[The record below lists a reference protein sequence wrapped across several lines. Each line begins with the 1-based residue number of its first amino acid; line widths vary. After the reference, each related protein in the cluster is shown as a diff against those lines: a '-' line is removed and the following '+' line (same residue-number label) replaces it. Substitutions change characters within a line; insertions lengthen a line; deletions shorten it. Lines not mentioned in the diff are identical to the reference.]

1 MSAWTGQCERMIAAV
16 MLCAVAAPGQDYS
29 GACTGLVP
37 PDRGVIVIDELET
50 PLSPGMP
57 AMLGGTLEGG
67 FVELR
72 TAEANQASFYL
83 TDGGSELGLYLDA
96 GTTLALGPAGDDRR
110 RMKITSG
117 KVVINFISRD
127 NRPLIVSLP
136 GGWLRLE
143 FGLAVLAVSESG
155 AQVTLAKGLAARFEG
170 DVPEGDP
177 LAARD
182 GEPLA
187 ETAAAGK
194 EASAL
199 IERLTRAGLSDAP
212 SDWLAKAESGDLIP
226 TPQPG
231 QPAQQVAASFSAG
244 KPVDQPV
251 GVNASTL
258 VTGTSVSANVT
269 SPIVTQ
275 AQSFL
280 VSQNPATVLVGARLE
295 RARIIGNPGTTGVNS
310 GIRFNPQVR
319 GPLGLIGR

>member
-1 MSAWTGQCERMIAAV
+1 MIATARQGGQAIAAV
-16 MLCAVAAPGQDYS
+16 VLCAAVVMGQDYS

-83 TDGGSELGLYLDA
+83 TDGGSEMGLYLDA
-96 GTTLALGPAGDDRR
+96 DTSLALGPAGDARR
-110 RMKITSG
+110 RMKIARG
-117 KVVINFISRD
+117 KAVINFISRD
-127 NRPLIVSLP
+127 NRPLVVSLP
-136 GGWLRLE
+136 DGWLRLE
-143 FGLAVLAVSESG
+143 FGLAVVSVSEAG
-155 AQVTLAKGLAARFEG
+155 VKVVLAKGLAARFAGE
-170 DVPEGDP
+170 VPEGDP

-182 GEPLA
+182 GEPLV
-187 ETAAAGK
+187 ETPAAGE

-258 VTGTSVSANVT
+258 VTGTSVAANVT

-280 VSQNPATVLVGARLE
+280 ISQNPATVLVGARLE
-295 RARIIGNPGTTGVNS
+295 RARIIGNPGTSGVNS
-310 GIRFNPQVR
+310 GIQFNPQVR